1 MYINRTNELDVYY
14 LEINPNFFPCRDP
27 RDGGGRQ
34 VNRHP
39 SDAAARLSNL
49 AALLHH
55 IKSFY
60 QVRLVV
66 LGGRSHS
73 LFLQVGCRPYGRSF
87 SFFLSSSRMSSF
99 WEGFLI
105 LSLLKSGVLRSFSFS
120 LSLQVWCRFGRSVSF
135 FHSSSR
141 CIR

>member
-1 MYINRTNELDVYY
+1 MNICY

-66 LGGRSHS
+66 LWG
-73 LFLQVGCRPYGRSF
+73 SF
-87 SFFLSSSRMSSF
+87 SYFFL
-99 WEGFLI
+99 I
-105 LSLLKSGVLRSFSFS
+105 S
-120 LSLQVWCRFGRSVSF
+120 LSVVSRFFFSVKREGGENKVGGEIDGR
-135 FHSSSR
+135 
-141 CIR
+141 